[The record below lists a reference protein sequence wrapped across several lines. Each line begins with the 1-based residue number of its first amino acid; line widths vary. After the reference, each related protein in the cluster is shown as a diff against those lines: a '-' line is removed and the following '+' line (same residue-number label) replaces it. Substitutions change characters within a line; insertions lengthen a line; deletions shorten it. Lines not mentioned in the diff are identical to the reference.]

1 MLGVIGL
8 GGVKIVVAGT
18 RAQASGIKTSIQVE
32 GLQYAMLGEIS
43 MPITNETKFVLLI
56 VKASR
61 RL

>member
-32 GLQYAMLGEIS
+32 GLQYAILGEIW
-43 MPITNETKFVLLI
+43 MPITNETKFFC
-56 VKASR
+56 
-61 RL
+61 